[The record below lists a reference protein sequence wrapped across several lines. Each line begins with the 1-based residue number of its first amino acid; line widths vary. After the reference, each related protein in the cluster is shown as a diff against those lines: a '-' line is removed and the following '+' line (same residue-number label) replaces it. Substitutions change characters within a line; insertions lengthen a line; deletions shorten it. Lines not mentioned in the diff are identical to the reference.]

1 MCLNIQGSY
10 LSANKYN
17 YSDIPTFAL
26 TAALMRCFYHLGSLA
41 LGALIIAIIQ
51 IFRAILNYIDRKTK
65 RQQNSCIKCLVCF
78 CKCCL
83 WCLEKC
89 LRYISKNAYILTA
102 IYGYGFCKASCKA
115 VKALLKIRHKK
126 ELKDNNPTRVSI

>member
-1 MCLNIQGSY
+1 
-10 LSANKYN
+10 
-17 YSDIPTFAL
+17 
-26 TAALMRCFYHLGSLA
+26 MRCFYHLGSLA

-65 RQQNSCIKCLVCF
+65 RTQNGLTKCLVCF

-89 LRYISKNAYILTA
+89 LRYLSKNAYILTA

-115 VKALLKIRHKK
+115 VKVETLNLFKNFYYNDCNFENIIENINISDIVERIK
-126 ELKDNNPTRVSI
+126 